1 MRHATKRKIVLI
13 TGASGTIG
21 AAAARLLAAAGHHVV
36 LGARRIERLQALVA
50 ELRAAGGSAACRAV
64 DVTDA
69 DDFQSFVLAAHA
81 RHGRVDVLVNGAG
94 AMPLSRM
101 DAMKLKEWDRMID
114 VNLRGVLYGVAAV
127 LPLMQVARG
136 GRIINLGESEG
147 IAGGVVLDATGSAV
161 RTLSAGL
168 RREVGDDIG
177 VTVIDPSGQADTVA
191 RAIADAVGPPP
202 PVGPSFPRL
211 SSVRGAGGSSARP
224 RRWPQPASP
233 R

>member
-21 AAAARLLAAAGHHVV
+21 AATARLLATAGHHVV
-36 LGARRIERLQALVA
+36 LGARRTGRLDRLVA
-50 ELRAAGGSAACRAV
+50 DIRANGGSAACRAV

-69 DDFQSFVLAAHA
+69 DDIQSFVLAAHA
-81 RHGRVDVLVNGAG
+81 RHGRIDVLVNAAG
-94 AMPLSRM
+94 ATPLSRL
-101 DAMKLKEWDRMID
+101 DALKLKEWDRTID
-114 VNLRGVLYGVAAV
+114 VNLRGVLYGIAAV
-127 LPLMQVARG
+127 LPLMQSARG
-136 GRIINLGESEG
+136 GRIVNLAPCAGV
-147 IAGGVVLDATGSAV
+147 AGGAVLDATGSAI

-177 VTVIDPSGQADTVA
+177 VTVIDPSGAAGTVA
-191 RAIADAVGPPP
+191 RAIADAVGAVPPATH
-202 PVGPSFPRL
+202 RA
-211 SSVRGAGGSSARP
+211 VRFSAAHGAGGSSATP